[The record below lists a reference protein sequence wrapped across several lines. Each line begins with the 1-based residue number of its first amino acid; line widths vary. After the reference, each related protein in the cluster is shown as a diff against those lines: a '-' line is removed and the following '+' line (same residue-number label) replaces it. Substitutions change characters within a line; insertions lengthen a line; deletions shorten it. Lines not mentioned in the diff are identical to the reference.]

1 MTTGNKLIVLSGL
14 PGSGKSTLSNLLSQK
29 TGSPV
34 LSVDP
39 IESSIIKSG
48 IEKSFETGYAAYL
61 VAETLAKEQ
70 LNNGLSVIIDAVNAE
85 DEAKQVWIRLAKELD
100 ISIVVLECTLD
111 EEIHKARLAARV
123 RGLHGIEEISWD
135 RIEERRSVSTIWP
148 TESKSVDTIEITPE
162 LIDSLIE
169 YIDRFK

>member
-1 MTTGNKLIVLSGL
+1 MTIDKKLIVLSGL

-29 TGSPV
+29 TGFPV

-70 LNNGLSVIIDAVNAE
+70 FSNGLSVIIDAVNAE
-85 DEAKQVWIRLAKELD
+85 DEAKQVWISLAKELGVP
-100 ISIVVLECTLD
+100 IIVLECTLD

-135 RIEERRSVSTIWP
+135 RVENCRSVSTKWP
-148 TESKSVDTIEITPE
+148 MESKSVDTLDLTAKS
-162 LIDSLIE
+162 IDSLIE
-169 YIDRFK
+169 YIDTSK